1 MRALIAPP
9 RSTRRAGF
17 SLLETMVACVLSVVL
32 VSILGSMIA
41 AFDARGRGDRRGE
54 LVQEA
59 DLTMTRLADDLRGLG
74 GLTRP
79 ETRTL
84 FYAPEELQII
94 FSDRT
99 ISYTVQDQ
107 TLVRSVEP
115 GVEPAA
121 IVAHR
126 VQHLQ
131 VLRIDPQGPLFE
143 FSLTYAL
150 PFLENRADNLVLER
164 SFHLIAVL
172 P

>member
-1 MRALIAPP
+1 MRAMIAPP

-17 SLLETMVACVLSVVL
+17 SLLETMVACVMSVVL

-41 AFDARGRGDRRGE
+41 AFERRRGRGDRRGE

-74 GLTRP
+74 STRP

-84 FYAPEELQII
+84 FYAPEDLQII

-131 VLRIDPQGPLFE
+131 VRRIDPQGPLFE

-150 PFLENRADNLVLER
+150 PFLENRAHNLVLER